1 MGMLL
6 SLFKG
11 IVSESGRVQP
21 TVKEKQAETDAL
33 RKLWRR
39 GQGAPVNGIAIDYSF
54 YSPVEHGADPAKKY
68 PLVIIMAGAL
78 EGVVPGFELTANA
91 LAYWT
96 APHIQQRFP
105 NGGAYLLIGRAPE
118 EKKLYW
124 DSTKLTAPFK
134 AAIDGFIAA
143 NENVDTQRIYSIGW
157 CLGGTGSLNLA
168 AGYPGFFAAAIVIT
182 PSRPFSHTEARRL
195 ANTPF
200 WLMGCKAD
208 NYVSYRGIVQKSQ
221 RRLNRCA
228 KDPAHKLLTSC
239 ENAPD
244 VFLAEVITFIQNH
257 DMWDTLA
264 EDMRPDKPTLTGLVT
279 ENGAGNAVETPQ
291 AVKWLTSF
299 TAPPQAEPF
308 TPCKRDLAVRLY
320 ERFEAPRRANLLL
333 ALLHVLDRRG
343 FIDLYPKKKKKKKNP

>member
-1 MGMLL
+1 MGMLF

-11 IVSESGRVQP
+11 ILSESGRVQP

-39 GQGAPVNGIAIDYSF
+39 GQGDPVNGIAIDYSF
-54 YSPVEHGADPAKKY
+54 YSPVQNGADPAKKY

-96 APHIQQRFP
+96 APHIQARFP
-105 NGGAYLLIGRAPE
+105 NGGAYLLSGRAPE

-168 AGYPGFFAAAIVIT
+168 AGYPDFFAAAIVIT

-221 RRLNRCA
+221 TRLNRYA
-228 KDPAHKLLTSC
+228 KDPAHRRRRSPSRPAKGTLPCAYTS
-239 ENAPD
+239 AS
-244 VFLAEVITFIQNH
+244 T
-257 DMWDTLA
+257 
-264 EDMRPDKPTLTGLVT
+264 RPSGRICCCCCCTCWI
-279 ENGAGNAVETPQ
+279 GAG
-291 AVKWLTSF
+291 SSIF
-299 TAPPQAEPF
+299 I
-308 TPCKRDLAVRLY
+308 
-320 ERFEAPRRANLLL
+320 PRRK
-333 ALLHVLDRRG
+333 RRKKIRKEKTGRGPEGSAVGG
-343 FIDLYPKKKKKKKNP
+343 FLFC